1 MAAWPVTGALPF
13 ERVTASSAK
22 NEAKAAPPP
31 SAVALANFASRSK
44 RKARPGFSA
53 GSVNWA
59 EEAGFAR
66 GSRIWAGRQCAD
78 ARANAARQ
86 AIWIRAGFVMLCI
99 QKKDQPYARAFLGLA
114 CGVVDFCRKAVLF
127 R

>member
-31 SAVALANFASRSK
+31 PAVALANFASRSK

-59 EEAGFAR
+59 EDAGFAS
-66 GSRIWAGRQCAD
+66 GSRIWAGIEVTVPAPKTRRHASEL
-78 ARANAARQ
+78 RRRFI
-86 AIWIRAGFVMLCI
+86 AIDPEQLLS
-99 QKKDQPYARAFLGLA
+99 KLS
-114 CGVVDFCRKAVLF
+114 
-127 R
+127 